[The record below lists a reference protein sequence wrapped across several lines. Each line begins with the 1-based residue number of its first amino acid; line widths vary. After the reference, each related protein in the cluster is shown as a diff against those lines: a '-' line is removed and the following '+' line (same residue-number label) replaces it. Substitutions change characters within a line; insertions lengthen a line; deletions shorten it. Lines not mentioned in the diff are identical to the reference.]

1 MNPTNPELDILK
13 LLWQRQ
19 PLTAKDIHNSLAAKH
34 EWSYS
39 STRKT
44 LERMG
49 DKGLVHITTEGNKNL
64 YATQVNKLA
73 TLAKFAQDFANRVLE
88 LDGPLPVSMFSGSQL
103 LDSEEIEDLEQLL
116 KELSSN
122 NDSEQQL

>member
-1 MNPTNPELDILK
+1 MTPTNPELDILK

-19 PLTAKDIHNSLAAKH
+19 PLTAKDIHNTLAEKH
-34 EWSYS
+34 QWSYS

-49 DKGLVHITTEGNKNL
+49 EKGLVHITSESNKNL
-64 YATQVNKLA
+64 YATKVNKIA
-73 TLAKFAQDFANRVLE
+73 TLAKFAQDFASRVLE

-103 LDSEEIEDLEQLL
+103 LDSKEISDLEQLL
-116 KELSSN
+116 KQLS
-122 NDSEQQL
+122 NDEEQTS

>member
-19 PLTAKDIHNSLAAKH
+19 PLTAKDIHTSLADKH
-34 EWSYS
+34 QWSYS

-49 DKGLVHITTEGNKNL
+49 DKGLVHITAKGNKNM
-64 YATQVNKLA
+64 YATKVNKVA
-73 TLAKFAQDFANRVLE
+73 TLAKFAQDFASRILE

-103 LDSEEIEDLEQLL
+103 LDADEIDDLEQLL
-116 KELSSN
+116 KQLSADTEN
-122 NDSEQQL
+122 KQ